1 MTPDRFAELA
11 TAHGGDI
18 GRWPQDLREAARAA
32 LASDPHG
39 LGAVLAA
46 EADLD
51 RLLDLAPAQ
60 SADAALLGRLLEAAP
75 RPRRSTGAWWAGLAA
90 GLGLAAATVAG
101 VAVGVASGAGERLDR
116 RADAILAAA
125 YEPAEP
131 DTTAEA
137 LPELLDEA
145 TDL

>member
-11 TAHGGDI
+11 AAHGGDI
-18 GRWPQDLREAARAA
+18 GRWPQALREAARAA
-32 LASDPHG
+32 LAADPHG

-60 SADAALLGRLLEAAP
+60 SVDAALIGRLLEAAP
-75 RPRRSTGAWWAGLAA
+75 KPRRSANAWWTGLAA
-90 GLGLAAATVAG
+90 GLGLAVATVAG

-125 YEPAEP
+125 YDPPEP
-131 DTTAEA
+131 DTAAEA
-137 LPELLDEA
+137 LEEA

>member
-11 TAHGGDI
+11 AAHGGDI

-32 LASDPHG
+32 LAVDPHG

-60 SADAALLGRLLEAAP
+60 AVDAALMGRLLEAAP
-75 RPRRSTGAWWAGLAA
+75 RPRRSANAWWAGLAA

-101 VAVGVASGAGERLDR
+101 VAVGVASGQGDRLDR

-125 YEPAEP
+125 YDQPEP
-131 DTTAEA
+131 DAAAEA
-137 LPELLDEA
+137 LDEA

>member
-1 MTPDRFAELA
+1 MTPDRFAQLA
-11 TAHGGDI
+11 AAHGGDV
-18 GRWPQDLREAARAA
+18 GRWPQDIREAARAA
-32 LASDPHG
+32 LAADPHG

-60 SADAALLGRLLEAAP
+60 AADAVLLGRLLEAAP
-75 RPRRSTGAWWAGLAA
+75 KPRRSASGWWAGLAA
-90 GLGLAAATVAG
+90 GLGLAVATVAG

-125 YEPAEP
+125 YDQPEP
-131 DTTAEA
+131 DTAAEA
-137 LPELLDEA
+137 LPELPDEA

>member
-11 TAHGGDI
+11 AAHGGDI
-18 GRWPQDLREAARAA
+18 GRWPQELREAARAA
-32 LASDPHG
+32 LAAQPHA

-60 SADAALLGRLLEAAP
+60 TADAALMGRLLEAAP
-75 RPRRSTGAWWAGLAA
+75 RPRRSASVWWAGLAA

-101 VAVGVASGAGERLDR
+101 IAVGVASGQGERLDR

-131 DTTAEA
+131 DTAAEA
-137 LPELLDEA
+137 LEEA

>member
-1 MTPDRFAELA
+1 MTPDRFTELA
-11 TAHGGDI
+11 AAHGGDI

-32 LASDPHG
+32 LAADPSR

-46 EADLD
+46 EAGLD

-60 SADAALLGRLLEAAP
+60 SADAALMGRLLDAAP
-75 RPRRSTGAWWAGLAA
+75 QPRRPRGAWWAGLAA
-90 GLGLAAATVAG
+90 GLGLAAAAVAG
-101 VAVGVASGAGERLDR
+101 VAVGVASGAGDRLDR

-125 YEPAEP
+125 YDQPEP
-131 DTTAEA
+131 DTAAEA
-137 LPELLDEA
+137 LPELQDEA

>member
-11 TAHGGDI
+11 AAHGGDI
-18 GRWPQDLREAARAA
+18 GRWPQELREAARAA
-32 LASDPHG
+32 LAAQPQA

-60 SADAALLGRLLEAAP
+60 TADAALMGRLLEAAP
-75 RPRRSTGAWWAGLAA
+75 RPRRSASVWWAGLAA

-101 VAVGVASGAGERLDR
+101 IAVGVASGQGERLDR

-131 DTTAEA
+131 DTAAEA
-137 LPELLDEA
+137 LEEA

>member
-11 TAHGGDI
+11 AAHGGDI

-32 LASDPHG
+32 LAADPSR

-46 EADLD
+46 EAGLD

-60 SADAALLGRLLEAAP
+60 SADAALMGRLLDAAP
-75 RPRRSTGAWWAGLAA
+75 KPRRSGRAWWAGLAA
-90 GLGLAAATVAG
+90 GLGLAAAAVAG
-101 VAVGVASGAGERLDR
+101 VAVGVASGAADRLDR

-125 YEPAEP
+125 YDQPEP
-131 DTTAEA
+131 DTAAEA
-137 LPELLDEA
+137 LPELQDEA

>member
-1 MTPDRFAELA
+1 MTPDRFADLA
-11 TAHGGDI
+11 AAHGGDI

-32 LASDPHG
+32 LAADPSR

-60 SADAALLGRLLEAAP
+60 SADAALLGLLLEAAP
-75 RPRRSTGAWWAGLAA
+75 KPRRSASAWWAGLAA
-90 GLGLAAATVAG
+90 GIGLAVATVAG

-116 RADAILAAA
+116 RADALLAAA
-125 YEPAEP
+125 YDQPEP
-131 DTTAEA
+131 DTAAEA